1 MRSRA
6 TKEAVALADLV
17 VQAVQATLSAG
28 ELSRRGQLHAW
39 MRKQQSLLLKASAKV
54 SHRLPQAAMP

>member
-1 MRSRA
+1 M
-6 TKEAVALADLV
+6 ALADLV